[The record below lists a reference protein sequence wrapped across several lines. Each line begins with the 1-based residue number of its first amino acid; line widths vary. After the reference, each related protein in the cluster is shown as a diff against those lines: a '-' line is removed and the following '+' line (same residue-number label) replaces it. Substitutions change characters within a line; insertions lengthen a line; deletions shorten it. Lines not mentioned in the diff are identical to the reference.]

1 LTVSLRNRISR
12 AGRRN
17 AIPNT
22 KNGCYVGN
30 FDESDQSSPPSPCK
44 RSRIPNKQRLLSLTS
59 DAAARVL
66 PSGVTM
72 PAISRSIRLSR
83 SADGGVLLDV
93 NQGAIFSLNTVGLRI
108 LELLQEEQN
117 TASVVGRIS
126 REFGAPEQLVLED
139 VEDFLRTL
147 DEHGLLEGP
156 TQESYD
162 SAI

>member
-1 LTVSLRNRISR
+1 
-12 AGRRN
+12 
-17 AIPNT
+17 
-22 KNGCYVGN
+22 
-30 FDESDQSSPPSPCK
+30 
-44 RSRIPNKQRLLSLTS
+44 
-59 DAAARVL
+59 
-66 PSGVTM
+66 M
-72 PAISRSIRLSR
+72 PAISRSVRLTK

-108 LELLQEEQN
+108 LELLQEEQSK
-117 TASVVGRIS
+117 ASVVGRIS

-156 TQESYD
+156 KQASYD